1 MRNSRVHSSGTTK
14 FVQQKTPIQ
23 NINGR
28 KINSSKLTERLLLPK
43 ID

>member
-1 MRNSRVHSSGTTK
+1 MRNSRVHSSGTTE

-28 KINSSKLTERLLLPK
+28 KLNLSKLTEK